1 MNYVIL
7 RYLILSA
14 VLTTLLLV
22 PMTRVAASPV
32 TPDGN
37 RIDPSMFLD
46 GLENLDDP
54 NLGVS
59 PKQYQKWLKAYIKEY
74 FR

>member
-1 MNYVIL
+1 
-7 RYLILSA
+7 
-14 VLTTLLLV
+14 
-22 PMTRVAASPV
+22 MTRVAASPV

-37 RIDPSMFLD
+37 SIDPSMFLD

-59 PKQYQKWLKAYIKEY
+59 PKQYQKWLQAYIEEY

>member
-1 MNYVIL
+1 MYFIL
-7 RYLILSA
+7 RYFTLSA
-14 VLTTLLLV
+14 VLTLLLV
-22 PMTRVAASPV
+22 SMKRTAASPV

-37 RIDPSMFLD
+37 SIDPSMFLD

>member
-1 MNYVIL
+1 MYFIL
-7 RYLILSA
+7 RYFILSA
-14 VLTTLLLV
+14 VLTLLLV
-22 PMTRVAASPV
+22 SMTPIATSPV

-37 RIDPSMFLD
+37 SIDPSMFLD